1 MTNRFAKISGRTLRA
16 PLATAAC
23 VLLLAGPA
31 AAQAPAADAPA
42 AQPPAATAA
51 AVPAEKPDP
60 NPGAITFTGN
70 IDVLP
75 GTPYIFRGLVQE
87 AKPKLT
93 FWPAGDLGIA
103 LYSGKGALK
112 SASVNLGVWNSLHT
126 GSSGLDNP
134 SKKEHYEE
142 DFYAAL
148 GLGFNKATFT
158 TTYTAYTSPNGL
170 FGTVHEI
177 AFKTAVTSKVAPYV
191 VLAQELGKVGA
202 DGGANK
208 GTYLELGIGPSWA
221 LGGGK
226 ATVAI
231 PVKLGL
237 SAHNY
242 YELDG
247 VDNKF
252 GFLDVGGL
260 VTVPLSPIPAS
271 YGAWNVHVGADAFT
285 FGDTT
290 KAVNGGKKS
299 KGVFLFGLG
308 VTY

>member
-1 MTNRFAKISGRTLRA
+1 MMKLS
-16 PLATAAC
+16 LATVAC
-23 VLLLAGPA
+23 SLMLAGPV
-31 AAQAPAADAPA
+31 AAQIPAAAPAATPAPA
-42 AQPPAATAA
+42 AAA
-51 AVPAEKPDP
+51 APAESTDP

-70 IDVLP
+70 MDVLP

-93 FWPAGDLGIA
+93 LWPAADLGIA

-148 GLGFNKATFT
+148 GLGFSKAAFT

-177 AFKTAVTSKVAPYV
+177 AFKTAITHKISPYV
-191 VLAQELGKVGA
+191 ILAQELGAVGA
-202 DGGANK
+202 DGGSNK
-208 GTYLELGIGPSWA
+208 GTYVELGVGPSWPV
-221 LGGGK
+221 GGGK

-242 YELDG
+242 YELNG

-252 GFLDVGGL
+252 GFLDVGAL
-260 VTVPLSPIPAS
+260 VTVPLPGIPAS
-271 YGAWNVHVGADAFT
+271 YGAWNVHVGGDAFT

-290 KAVNGGKKS
+290 KAINGGKSS
-299 KGVFLFGLG
+299 KGVFLFGFG